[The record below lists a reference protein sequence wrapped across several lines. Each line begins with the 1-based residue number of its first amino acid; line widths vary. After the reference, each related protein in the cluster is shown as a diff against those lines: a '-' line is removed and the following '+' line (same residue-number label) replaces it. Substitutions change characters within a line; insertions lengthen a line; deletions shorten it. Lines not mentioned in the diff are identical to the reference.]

1 MAGGSCATALAA
13 GGEWGPTSRHRRG
26 NRRLYSDEV
35 LRVDVAVIGGGVTG
49 LASALFLA
57 RQGASV
63 CVLEREAKT
72 GRATSTHNSGVIHA
86 GLYYPTGSLKARLC
100 VEGRDQLFEFCATH
114 RIPHARCGKLVIAA
128 DEHEIDG
135 LHALE
140 RKARENGVRIEF
152 VDAAFIASKEPNVRA
167 VAALWSPDT
176 GIVEAEALVKTLERL
191 CREQDVAIVVGSPLT
206 DAATVSDG
214 IELVTPHERFTA
226 GTVVNAAGLH
236 ADVTSRMLGGTDF
249 HIYPCRGEYA
259 ELKPSRRSMVNGL
272 VYPLPHASG
281 AGLGVHLA
289 KTTWGSVTLG
299 PTIHYQESKD
309 DYEGGRLPLED
320 FVEPAQRLLPWIT
333 LEDLQPGGS
342 GIRAKLHGPD
352 QTFADFLIQRDAVN
366 PRVIQAAG
374 IDSPGLTSC
383 LAIGRRVAGEWPAGS

>member
-1 MAGGSCATALAA
+1 M
-13 GGEWGPTSRHRRG
+13 
-26 NRRLYSDEV
+26 
-35 LRVDVAVIGGGVTG
+35 LRVDAAVVGGGVTG
-49 LASALFLA
+49 LAAALFLA
-57 RQGASV
+57 QRGASV
-63 CVLEREAKT
+63 CVLEREPRA
-72 GRATSTHNSGVIHA
+72 GRATSTHNSGVIHG

-100 VEGRDQLFEFCATH
+100 VEGRDRLYEFCGAH
-114 RIPHARCGKLVIAA
+114 RVPHARCGKLVIAA
-128 DEHEIDG
+128 DDHEAAQ
-135 LHALE
+135 LEAL
-140 RKARENGVRIEF
+140 RKKAEENGVNVSL
-152 VDAAFIASKEPNVRA
+152 VDPAFIASKEPNVRA

-176 GIVEAEALVKTLERL
+176 GILEAEALVKTLEHL
-191 CREQDVAIVVGSPLT
+191 CRDHDVAIVVGSPLIG
-206 DAATVSDG
+206 AASHQDG
-214 IELVTPHERFTA
+214 IELATPHERFIA
-226 GTVVNAAGLH
+226 GTVVNAAGLY
-236 ADVTSRMLGGTDF
+236 ADTTSAVLGAMKF
-249 HIYPCRGEYA
+249 RIYPCRGEYA

-320 FVEPAQRLLPWIT
+320 FVAPAQHLLPWVT
-333 LEDLQPGGS
+333 LADLQPGGS

-352 QTFADFLIQRDAVN
+352 QKFADFLIQRDTVN

-383 LAIGRRVAGEWPAGS
+383 LAIGNRVAALWSGEAM

>member
-1 MAGGSCATALAA
+1 M
-13 GGEWGPTSRHRRG
+13 
-26 NRRLYSDEV
+26 YSDDV

-49 LASALFLA
+49 LASALFIA

-128 DEHEIDG
+128 DEHEIDA

-140 RKARENGVRIEF
+140 RKARENGVRIEL

-191 CREQDVAIVVGSPLT
+191 CREHDVAILVGSPLT
-206 DAATVSDG
+206 DAATKEDG
-214 IELVTPHERFTA
+214 IELVTPHERFA
-226 GTVVNAAGLH
+226 ASAVVNAAGLY
-236 ADVTSRMLGGTDF
+236 ADVTSRMLGGMDF

-320 FVEPAQRLLPWIT
+320 FVEPAQRLLPWVM

-352 QTFADFLIQRDAVN
+352 QKFADFLIERDSVN

-383 LAIGRRVAGEWPAGS
+383 LAIGRRVAGEWSAGS